1 MQFKKYSHQ
10 YWMLQALELAQ
21 NIKDEIPIAALIV
34 KNNDLISEATNKT
47 EFLQD
52 PTAHAEILAIKET
65 AKILNNWRLNDCILY
80 TTLEPCAMCTGAIL
94 NSRISTLVFG
104 AYDLNA
110 GTCSSVT
117 NLINTLNKDN
127 QTQIVGGILELETSK
142 LIKDFFIN
150 KRI

>member
-1 MQFKKYSHQ
+1 
-10 YWMLQALELAQ
+10 MLQALELAQ

-34 KNNDLISEATNKT
+34 KNNNLISKATNKT

-52 PTAHAEILAIKET
+52 PTAHAEILAIKE
-65 AKILNNWRLNDCILY
+65 AANILNNWRLNDCILY

-94 NSRISTLVFG
+94 NSRISTLIFG

-110 GTCSSVT
+110 GTCSSVV
-117 NLINTLNKDN
+117 NLINILNKDN
-127 QTQIVGGILELETSK
+127 QTQIIGGILELETSK
-142 LIKDFFIN
+142 LIKDFFTT